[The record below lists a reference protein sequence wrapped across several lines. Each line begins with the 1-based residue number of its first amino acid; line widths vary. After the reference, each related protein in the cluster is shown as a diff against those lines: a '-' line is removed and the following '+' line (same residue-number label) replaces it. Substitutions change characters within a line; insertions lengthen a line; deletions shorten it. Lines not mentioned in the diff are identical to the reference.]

1 MPYILSKLANTQ
13 IYTQYV
19 KGTSDNLNIVSA
31 EVEVKGGADVTNSNL
46 ITPEGVLTQVSA
58 AQLDILKANKDFQ
71 RHLENGIV
79 KYFNTQPNIEK
90 TTKSM
95 SKDKSKQLTKDD
107 YKKANKKAPD
117 TEGE

>member
-13 IYTQYV
+13 VYTQYV

-31 EVEVKGGADVTNSNL
+31 QVEVKGGADVTNSNL

-71 RHLENGIV
+71 RHLENGVV

-90 TTKSM
+90 NTKSM
-95 SKDKSKQLTKDD
+95 SKDKSKQLTKED
-107 YKKANKKAPD
+107 YKNANKKAPA